1 MGNKNSGPRPK
12 PTALKVLRGNPS
24 RERLNPCEPTPPAG
38 SVVAPKTLSDAGKAV
53 WADLAPICLAMGTL
67 TVADVKAFARL
78 CEMEARWDRMMVKDA
93 GLTAVLAL
101 ARELRPYVAQFGL
114 EPSSRARIQVAPK
127 QPQTKWADAI

>member
-1 MGNKNSGPRPK
+1 
-12 PTALKVLRGNPS
+12 
-24 RERLNPCEPTPPAG
+24 
-38 SVVAPKTLSDAGKAV
+38 
-53 WADLAPICLAMGTL
+53 MGTL

-78 CEMEARWDRMMVKDA
+78 CEMEARWDRMMVEDA